1 MLVQDGI
8 QKKKRVKK
16 KRVTKTKHPKIK
28 YTCERCKDSGVVLC
42 GSSNKQIKCH
52 CIVKLEINNWLD
64 CRLKVIA
71 RRYSTTVLSNLNISK
86 TDEPYLFKLYK
97 GVKTDLYLKQILKH
111 LVEQYFKKN
120 MNTYSYELMTGNDY
134 TEKYVVGE
142 HHIYHKVDELF
153 IILGLDNY
161 NQTLKTTIYSLIT
174 ERKLKDKLTW
184 ILIPDLKVA
193 TGSLTDLYG
202 QLMVSYLKDP
212 KNFDKILT
220 GAKK

>member
-1 MLVQDGI
+1 MIVQNGI

-28 YTCERCKDSGVVLC
+28 YTCERCKDSGVVLDC
-42 GSSNKQIKCH
+42 SSNKQIKCY
-52 CIVKLEINNWLD
+52 CTVKLEINNWLD
-64 CRLKVIA
+64 SRLKVIA
-71 RRYSTTVLSNLNISK
+71 RRYGGTVLSDLNISK
-86 TDEPYLFKLYK
+86 TDKTHLFRLYK

-142 HHIYHKVDELF
+142 HHIYHRVDELF

-161 NQTLKTTIYSLIT
+161 NQTLKTTIYSLVT
-174 ERKLKDKLTW
+174 ERELKGKPTW

-202 QLMVSYLKDP
+202 QLMVNYLKDT
-212 KNFDKILT
+212 KNFDKVFT